1 MADYA
6 QRYADAQADKLS
18 GKIAKTYARAAKEI
32 KNKMD
37 SFWAAHKVKSDK
49 MLKDVADGKITK
61 RDYQNWLR
69 NQVFQGD
76 RWKHKLDDMTQAYM
90 EADKKA
96 REMLGDTAKNVFMEA
111 GNYQAYQ
118 TGIDVNGAVS
128 FDMYDRKTVDKLIR
142 DDPQLLPEW
151 KINEPKDYQWNYERV
166 NNAVTQGILQGESVY
181 DIGKRLTSDLSARN
195 ASKMDMFARTAVT
208 GAQNAGRIERLH
220 EAEEM
225 GIKVKKRW
233 LASRDNWVRDA
244 HAELDGVEVDVDE
257 PFHNEFG
264 DIDYPGDPMA
274 DPANVYNCR
283 CTLIYVYPE
292 YKDKQHFEEH
302 QTYAEWKEA
311 QEKFSMAQQETY
323 QQMQQEQEDSNQNTY
338 SKKIEFTDV
347 FTEEQQ
353 KSVENALQIA
363 TDEYELPYEFDF
375 VGDGRIP
382 RDLPHESLW
391 DLRDDYPERRMDFGE
406 AAQYVS
412 IKREDGIFERRIDI
426 IDDGMSATPLSEM
439 FDALYS
445 SHKAFD
451 SEPGLQ
457 YALFNAGV
465 GIEGTVLHEYGHAI
479 QDFCGFFIKE
489 TEQGKDFE
497 NWLRQY
503 AKANPMDILSISRY
517 AGESLIKG
525 GGVNPSEMWAEA
537 FVTSFDPHHDTTAWR
552 TANTIVTEFNRR
564 FGHLFKKRR

>member
-1 MADYA
+1 MEVMKKLADYA

-32 KNKMD
+32 KGKMD

-61 RDYQNWLR
+61 QDYQNWLR

-90 EADKKA
+90 NADKKA

-151 KINEPKDYQWNYERV
+151 RINEPKDYQWNYERV

-181 DIGKRLTSDLSARN
+181 DIGKRLTNDLSARN

-220 EAEEM
+220 EAQDM

-233 LASRDNWVRDA
+233 LAIKDKKTRDA
-244 HAELDGVEVDVDE
+244 HGKLDGVEKDIDE

-264 DIDYPGDPMA
+264 DIDYPGDPTA
-274 DPANVYNCR
+274 DPANTYNCR

-292 YKDKQHFEEH
+292 YKDKQHFENHE
-302 QTYAEWKEA
+302 TYAEWKERNI
-311 QEKFSMAQQETY
+311 
-323 QQMQQEQEDSNQNTY
+323 DG
-338 SKKIEFTDV
+338 KKV
-347 FTEEQQ
+347 
-353 KSVENALQIA
+353 KKNAN
-363 TDEYELPYEFDF
+363 
-375 VGDGRIP
+375 
-382 RDLPHESLW
+382 S
-391 DLRDDYPERRMDFGE
+391 
-406 AAQYVS
+406 
-412 IKREDGIFERRIDI
+412 
-426 IDDGMSATPLSEM
+426 
-439 FDALYS
+439 
-445 SHKAFD
+445 
-451 SEPGLQ
+451 
-457 YALFNAGV
+457 
-465 GIEGTVLHEYGHAI
+465 
-479 QDFCGFFIKE
+479 
-489 TEQGKDFE
+489 
-497 NWLRQY
+497 
-503 AKANPMDILSISRY
+503 
-517 AGESLIKG
+517 
-525 GGVNPSEMWAEA
+525 
-537 FVTSFDPHHDTTAWR
+537 
-552 TANTIVTEFNRR
+552 
-564 FGHLFKKRR
+564 